1 MSEQKRQ
8 VTRTCVSCRCNDDQ
22 QSLIRFVASPQ
33 GQLLVDYQHKLPGR
47 GAYSCLKRECITQ
60 AVQRK
65 AFARSLKNAQ
75 IDVDVDPLIS
85 SLRDQVRLRVL
96 NLIGVARKAGLV
108 ASGSQLV
115 LATLKNPQE
124 IAWVL
129 MTSDVSEGVGS
140 KLRQRSARAN
150 VPLIECFDKATIG
163 QALGLSE
170 RSVFALMK
178 SPLAQT
184 LNHELQ
190 RYLYVMGEL

>member
-1 MSEQKRQ
+1 MTGHKRH
-8 VTRTCVSCRCNDDQ
+8 VTRTCVACRCSDEQEN
-22 QSLIRFVASPQ
+22 LIRFVASPN
-33 GQLLVDYQHKLPGR
+33 GDLLVDYQHKLPGR
-47 GAYSCLKRECITQ
+47 GAYSCFKRECITR

-75 IDVDVDPLIS
+75 INVDVDPLIG
-85 SLRDQVRLRVL
+85 SLREQVRLRVL
-96 NLIGVARKAGLV
+96 NLIGMARKAGLV

-140 KLRQRSARAN
+140 KLRQRSARSN
-150 VPLIECFDKATIG
+150 VPLIECFDKATLG

-170 RSVFALMK
+170 RSVLALKK

-190 RYLYVMGEL
+190 RYMYVMGEL

>member
-1 MSEQKRQ
+1 MTKQKHHVQ
-8 VTRTCVSCRCNDDQ
+8 RTCVACRCSDEQGN
-22 QSLIRFVASPQ
+22 LIRYVASPA

-47 GAYSCLKRECITQ
+47 GAYTCIKGDCIFQ

-75 IDVDVDPLIS
+75 IEVDRDLLIDT
-85 SLRDQVRLRVL
+85 LREQMRQRVL
-96 NLIGVARKAGLV
+96 NLIGMARKAGLV

-115 LATLKNPQE
+115 LASLAKPGDL
-124 IAWVL
+124 AWVL
-129 MTSDVSEGVGS
+129 MAHDVSEGVGS
-140 KLRQRSARAN
+140 KLRQRSERAC
-150 VPLIECFDKATIG
+150 VPLIECFDKATLG

-170 RSVFALMK
+170 RSVMALIK

-190 RYLYVMGEL
+190 RYMYVMGEL